1 MFSVPGHDH
10 AATGYAL
17 DAGASIIVP
26 QVDTVEQARHMVA
39 AAKFGAKSSGKRSAP
54 PYRWLPDISMQRCDP
69 SLSFWENQNQYAA
82 VIIQDESLKGI
93 SNLDEILINMGVHI
107 DSVWLG
113 NLDCRV
119 SMGLPG
125 FWGEEP
131 EWVHAMNTL
140 RATLTKHNKPYS
152 GLALGDDEWLKERGE
167 GRSLMFTSSDLAAV
181 LRTADE
187 LVNVRN
193 IFPPKKYSKKE

>member
-1 MFSVPGHDH
+1 MISSWPAKGEAPHCIPGHDH
-10 AATGYAL
+10 AAIGYAL
-17 DAGASIIVP
+17 DAGASIILP
-26 QVDTVEQARHMVA
+26 QVDTVEQAQHIVS
-39 AAKFGAKSSGKRSAP
+39 AAKFGANIRGKRSAP
-54 PYRWLPDISMQRCDP
+54 PGRRISDVSMQCCDP
-69 SLSFWENQNQYAA
+69 SLSFWENQNAQAA
-82 VIIQDESLKGI
+82 VIIQPVGE
-93 SNLDEILINMGVHI
+93 HI

-131 EWVHAMNTL
+131 EWISAMDTL
-140 RATLTKHNKPYS
+140 RATLTKYNMPYS
-152 GLALGDDEWLKERGE
+152 GLALGDDEWLKLRGE

-187 LVNVRN
+187 LRN
-193 IFPPKKYSKKE
+193 TRKLFLKDYSTPESL